1 MVYRVYCTSD
11 TLVCGKVYG
20 NGTNCETVIG
30 TNEEESDERVYMGL
44 KAEWYCQRC
53 GTVVTKATPTSTDF
67 PQGCSTCRNNTYLCD
82 KNVGV
87 LVGMWPS
94 GPRESHTS
102 YCNARIFHTESKGTP
117 FTIDTAA
124 GTMEVT
130 IPQVP
135 GAPTFPHGTV
145 VYKLFARCVKTL
157 ATQLGRGKLS
167 GTVAGNVDR
176 DRPEVVVVTP
186 SQPGL
191 HYFTCAVTMGRG
203 RLPILPY
210 DIRSMIGKR
219 VYEQT
224 MTIENPQFGVL
235 YTDEIIDTFVSQN

>member
-1 MVYRVYCTSD
+1 
-11 TLVCGKVYG
+11 
-20 NGTNCETVIG
+20 
-30 TNEEESDERVYMGL
+30 
-44 KAEWYCQRC
+44 
-53 GTVVTKATPTSTDF
+53 VVKKATPTSKDF
-67 PQGCSTCRNNTYLCD
+67 PQGCMTCKRNKYLCD

-87 LVGMWPS
+87 LVEVTAS
-94 GPRESHTS
+94 KPRGVSNS
-102 YCNARIFHTESKGTP
+102 YCLARIFHTQSKGTP
-117 FTIDTAA
+117 FTIDMTA

-145 VYKLFARCVKTL
+145 VYKLFARCVNTL

-167 GTVAGNVDR
+167 GTVAENVDR

-203 RLPILPY
+203 RVPILPY
-210 DIRSMIGKR
+210 DIRSMIGNMVLKDT
-219 VYEQT
+219 V
-224 MTIENPQFGVL
+224 TIENPQFGVL
-235 YTDEIIDTFVSQN
+235 YTDEIMHTFMSQF

>member
-1 MVYRVYCTSD
+1 MNEVYM
-11 TLVCGKVYG
+11 
-20 NGTNCETVIG
+20 
-30 TNEEESDERVYMGL
+30 NEVYMGF

-53 GTVVTKATPTSTDF
+53 GTVVTKRTPESTHV
-67 PQGCSTCRNNTYLCD
+67 PQACVTCRRNKYLCD

-87 LVGMWPS
+87 VVEVS
-94 GPRESHTS
+94 AAKPRGQSNS
-102 YCNARIFHTESKGTP
+102 YSMARIFHTESKGTP
-117 FTIDTAA
+117 FTIDTDV
-124 GTMEVT
+124 GTMKVT

-145 VYKLFARCVKTL
+145 VYKVGLRSVKTL
-157 ATQLGRGKLS
+157 TTQLGRGKLS
-167 GTVAGNVDR
+167 GTVAENVDR

-235 YTDEIIDTFVSQN
+235 FTDQIIHSFLSCPTRALNAVV